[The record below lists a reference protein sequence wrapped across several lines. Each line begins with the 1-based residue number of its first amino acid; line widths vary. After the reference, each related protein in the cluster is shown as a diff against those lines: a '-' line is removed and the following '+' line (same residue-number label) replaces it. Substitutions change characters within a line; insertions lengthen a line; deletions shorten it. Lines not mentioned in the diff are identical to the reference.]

1 MKMIRPYNGIEPT
14 IDATAFVDPMAMVAG
29 DVRIGA
35 HSSIWPFVSAR
46 GDIHF
51 ISIGDYS
58 NIQDNSALHVT
69 PIEHPVV
76 IGNYV
81 TVGHGVVLHGCSIGN
96 NCLIG
101 MGAIMLDGS
110 EVGDNAL
117 LAAGSLLPE
126 GKKVP
131 AGWLAL
137 GAPAKPLRKL
147 KDEEIAMIKKNAE
160 EYCEMAKRHLDA
172 INKMENKRK

>member
-1 MKMIRPYNGIEPT
+1 MKMIRPYNGMEPA
-14 IDATAFVDPMAMVAG
+14 IDATAFVDPMALVAG
-29 DVRIGA
+29 DVRLGA

-51 ISIGDYS
+51 ISIGDHS
-58 NIQDNSALHVT
+58 NIQDNSSLHVT
-69 PIEHPVV
+69 PVTHPVI

-81 TVGHGVVLHGCSIGN
+81 TIGHGVVLHGCTIGN
-96 NCLIG
+96 NCLVG

-110 EVGDNAL
+110 ELEDNCL

-126 GKKVP
+126 GKKIP

-137 GAPAKPLRKL
+137 GVPAKPLRKL
-147 KDEEIAMIKKNAE
+147 REDEIATIKKNAE
-160 EYCEMAKRHLDA
+160 EYCEMAKLHLDA
-172 INKMENKRK
+172 INNMENKRK

>member
-1 MKMIRPYNGIEPT
+1 MIRPYDGLEPT
-14 IDATAFVDPMAMVAG
+14 IDKTAFVDPMALVAG

-35 HSSIWPFVSAR
+35 YSSIWPFVSAR
-46 GDIHF
+46 GDIHY
-51 ISIGDYS
+51 ISIGHHS

-69 PIEHPVV
+69 PIECPVV

-81 TVGHGVVLHGCSIGN
+81 TVGHGVVLHGCTIGS

-110 EVGDNAL
+110 ELEDNCL

-126 GKKVP
+126 GKKIP
-131 AGWLAL
+131 SGWLAL
-137 GAPAKPLRKL
+137 GVPAKPLRKL
-147 KDEEIAMIKKNAE
+147 KDEELLRIKKNAE
-160 EYCEMAKRHLDA
+160 DYCEMASRHLEA
-172 INKMENKRK
+172 INKLGIKRD